1 MIDAELAQMRTQ
13 PVGDFELGLMKASMV
28 RRQVIGS
35 ASVASIGSAL
45 LEAALNGEPL
55 DQSQLDAKQLLAT
68 DAHAIQA
75 AFANEILPDHFVRTI
90 EGP

>member
-1 MIDAELAQMRTQ
+1 
-13 PVGDFELGLMKASMV
+13 V
-28 RRQVIGS
+28 RRETIGQ
-35 ASVASIGSAL
+35 ASVASIGGAL
-45 LEAALNGEPL
+45 LDAALNGQPL

-75 AFANEILPDHFVRTI
+75 AFADQILPDHFVRTV